1 MPYLTNAEENELKRL
16 EKTTDEDFFAVKHF
30 GPQKAGKALL
40 LGIGEERGEVGCGF
54 KSGIFLS

>member
-1 MPYLTNAEENELKRL
+1 MQRKMSSNAWRKRL
-16 EKTTDEDFFAVKHF
+16 MRDFFAVKHF